1 MHYDALPIS
10 TFQQP
15 PKTATILL
23 RSSLGNPASWQ
34 RKTVKTVCSIAA
46 GLALEMDFKL
56 DHSLKNRNAPKT
68 APVNRSFSR
77 RAGNASGSLS
87 AAPKIDNEAAI
98 KSTSE
103 TRNSK
108 TPDVSKAIEKVLLSK
123 TQARRQ
129 RQLEGLQTTKY
140 QSETQRPL
148 VCLAFVLPL
157 LLFYEVGSIFLADA
171 GTYSASSLRSGV
183 DQWFHQFLQQFGFGQ
198 LVLLPLVTV
207 GVILA
212 WHHRV
217 NDHWRIRPAVLMG
230 MLTEAAGLGLIL
242 FCAANSLNLLFGG
255 VAPAAQTSTGLSV
268 VWWANVVGCVGS
280 GIYEELIFR
289 VVLLV
294 PAIYWLTRTFKD
306 RKLAVAVGV
315 GVVSLIFASMHYNVF
330 NPAGNQ
336 FELSSFMFRFSASIV
351 FCALFLYRGFGIA
364 VGAHVAYDVLT
375 QV

>member
-1 MHYDALPIS
+1 MRQSGHEANIDS
-10 TFQQP
+10 
-15 PKTATILL
+15 PKL
-23 RSSLGNPASWQ
+23 
-34 RKTVKTVCSIAA
+34 
-46 GLALEMDFKL
+46 
-56 DHSLKNRNAPKT
+56 
-68 APVNRSFSR
+68 
-77 RAGNASGSLS
+77 
-87 AAPKIDNEAAI
+87 
-98 KSTSE
+98 
-103 TRNSK
+103 K

-123 TQARRQ
+123 TEARRQ
-129 RQLEGLQTTKY
+129 RRLTGQQATKY
-140 QSETQRPL
+140 QTETQRPL
-148 VCLAFVLPL
+148 VCLVFVLPM
-157 LLFYEVGSIFLADA
+157 LLFYEIGSIFL
-171 GTYSASSLRSGV
+171 GGHSASSTAVNSVRSGI
-183 DQWFHQFLQQFGFGQ
+183 DQWFQQILQQFGFGQ

-217 NDHWRIRPAVLMG
+217 QDHWKIRPVVLLG

-255 VAPAAQTSTGLSV
+255 VAPADQASAILRSS
-268 VWWANVVGCVGS
+268 WWANAVSSVGS

-289 VVLLV
+289 IILLV
-294 PAIYWLTRTFKD
+294 PAIYWLNGVLKD
-306 RKLAVAVGV
+306 RKMAIVVGV
-315 GVVSLIFASMHYNVF
+315 VGVSLIFASMHYNVF

>member
-1 MHYDALPIS
+1 
-10 TFQQP
+10 
-15 PKTATILL
+15 
-23 RSSLGNPASWQ
+23 
-34 RKTVKTVCSIAA
+34 
-46 GLALEMDFKL
+46 MDVKL
-56 DHSLKNRNAPKT
+56 DHSLKKRNTRKT
-68 APVNRSFSR
+68 ARANRSFSR
-77 RAGNASGSLS
+77 RAGNSSELPRLAHPS
-87 AAPKIDNEAAI
+87 DNE
-98 KSTSE
+98 TSSA
-103 TRNSK
+103 TSDAPNTK
-108 TPDVSKAIEKVLLSK
+108 IPDVSKAIEKVLLSK
-123 TQARRQ
+123 TEARR
-129 RQLEGLQTTKY
+129 RRKLEGLQTTKY

-148 VCLAFVLPL
+148 VCLAFILPL
-157 LLFYEVGSIFLADA
+157 LLFYEIGSIFLSDA
-171 GTYSASSLRSGV
+171 GTFSASPLRSGV

-217 NDHWRIRPAVLMG
+217 NDHWRIRPVVLMG
-230 MLTEAAGLGLIL
+230 MLTEAVGLGLIL

-255 VAPAAQTSTGLSV
+255 AAPAGQASAGLSV
-268 VWWANVVGCVGS
+268 GWWANNVVGCVGS

-294 PAIYWLTRTFKD
+294 PAIHWLSRAFKD
-306 RKLAVAVGV
+306 RKLAVVVGV
-315 GVVSLIFASMHYNVF
+315 GLVSLVFASMHYNVF

-375 QV
+375 QI

>member
-1 MHYDALPIS
+1 MCIRDRYY
-10 TFQQP
+10 
-15 PKTATILL
+15 
-23 RSSLGNPASWQ
+23 
-34 RKTVKTVCSIAA
+34 
-46 GLALEMDFKL
+46 
-56 DHSLKNRNAPKT
+56 
-68 APVNRSFSR
+68 
-77 RAGNASGSLS
+77 
-87 AAPKIDNEAAI
+87 
-98 KSTSE
+98 SE
-103 TRNSK
+103 TR
-108 TPDVSKAIEKVLLSK
+108 
-123 TQARRQ
+123 
-129 RQLEGLQTTKY
+129 
-140 QSETQRPL
+140 RPL

-157 LLFYEVGSIFLADA
+157 LVFYEIGSIFLAE
-171 GTYSASSLRSGV
+171 GTFSASPVRSGV
-183 DQWFHQFLQQFGFGQ
+183 DQWFHQILQQFGIGQ

-217 NDHWRIRPAVLMG
+217 NDHWRVRPVVLMG

-255 VAPAAQTSTGLSV
+255 VAPAAQTSAGLSAG
-268 VWWANVVGCVGS
+268 WWANIVSCVGS

-289 VVLLV
+289 MVLLV
-294 PAIYWLTRTFKD
+294 PAIDWLSRTFKD
-306 RKLAVAVGV
+306 RKLAIVVGV

-375 QV
+375 HV